1 MSNSAREVRNNA
13 TPVTSFWEI
22 GSTAL
27 ELLSASHRVTLD
39 NGKYYFKEFYR
50 WAEQNDDFLRWLDS
64 LKNMWLESIIE

>member
-1 MSNSAREVRNNA
+1 M
-13 TPVTSFWEI
+13 P
-22 GSTAL
+22 
-27 ELLSASHRVTLD
+27 LD